1 MPGLV
6 LERQLYQQGFRMVAG
21 VDEAGRGPLAG
32 PVVAAAVILPP
43 DLPESEPWLALVD
56 DSKRLSPAKRE
67 RAVELIQRHA
77 LAFGVAQEDH
87 DAIDRIGI
95 LPATVAA
102 MLRAVA
108 NLPVQPEYLLLD
120 FVPLRECPF
129 PFAPVVRGDSLSY
142 SIAAAS
148 ILAKVTRDRLLQK
161 SDAVYPGYSFAR
173 NKGYPTAQHLA
184 QLQALGP
191 CPIHRRSFAPVRLAA
206 DPAGWA
212 KMPPH
217 RARLGRQ
224 GKGDGLP
231 VPSGQGLGHSGD
243 QLSLSLGR
251 GGHRSP

>member
-1 MPGLV
+1 MPGLA
-6 LERQLYQQGFRMVAG
+6 LERQVYQQGFRMVAG

-56 DSKRLSPAKRE
+56 DSKRLSPVKRE

-95 LPATVAA
+95 VPATVAA

-161 SDAVYPGYSFAR
+161 ADAVYPGYSFAR

-191 CPIHRRSFAPVRLAA
+191 CAIHRRSFAPVRLAA
-206 DPAGWA
+206 DPAEWA
-212 KMPPH
+212 KDAPAPC
-217 RARLGRQ
+217 AAGPSGGR
-224 GKGDGLP
+224 DGLP
-231 VPSGQGLGHSGD
+231 VPSGQVTCP
-243 QLSLSLGR
+243 Q
-251 GGHRSP
+251 